1 MRTLGNLPHPTL
13 KITLLHHG
21 RYLLKVEDR
30 DVEVVFRFRD
40 GEGVASLEE
49 AQRALDLGLLQDAER
64 QLRELAAA
72 RTRYLRPSS
81 AEEEFPLII

>member
-72 RTRYLRPSS
+72 RTRCLRPSS